1 VTRFARRW
9 VCLAV
14 LVLSPAVFGQVRPSA
29 DEQPNAETLKRL
41 AQQLSGGNQQMPN
54 IDPELMNLAAQYLE
68 KNPDLLKDPKFQE
81 QVKQYQQQAKEN
93 PEQFQQFLKQQ
104 NPGMSQQQL
113 EGIKKQFQQSNPGGF
128 QPPPTLQPQPQPG
141 VPQPPLTTKVPP
153 LQPGQTQPTQPW
165 QQPGQQNPFQP
176 GQTQFPPTQGPS
188 AAEKAKASEGY
199 QQAVGMWENSFGSIE
214 KTPELKQS
222 LIDMFSGEGKSPWD
236 GQGNPTG
243 NSPFNGGNNPG
254 QQKPWWDN
262 GGNPNGGSQS
272 GFISWLKSS
281 TANGPP
287 SWWKNMTNWQN
298 STPPPNAGSGWKPP
312 QAPSGG
318 GFSGNFGSGGDIGGA
333 ATPVVI
339 VVGLIVA
346 AVAAFLVWRYWPQI
360 QAMRNK
366 PKAIAGLGPW
376 TIDPRDV
383 VDRDSLVKAFEYLSV
398 LICGDGARV
407 WNHLTIADAF
417 RENVPGAAPFAA
429 PLARLYALA
438 RYSPANEPIPPA
450 DIAEARGY
458 LCRLAEVQE

>member
-1 VTRFARRW
+1 VCAALLLFAPAS
-9 VCLAV
+9 LAQDGV
-14 LVLSPAVFGQVRPSA
+14 LRGSDP
-29 DEQPNAETLKRL
+29 QPNAETLKRL
-41 AQQLSGGNQQMPN
+41 AQQLSGGNSQMPN
-54 IDPELMNLAAQYLE
+54 IDPELMKLAAQYLE

-81 QVKQYQQQAKEN
+81 QVKQYQQQAQQN
-93 PEQFQQFLKQQ
+93 PEQFKQFVQQQ
-104 NPGMSQQQL
+104 NPDFSPQQV
-113 EGIKKQFQQSNPGGF
+113 ENIKKQFQQSNPGGF
-128 QPPPTLQPQPQPG
+128 QPSPALQPQPQPG
-141 VPQPPLTTKVPP
+141 NPQPPPATSKLPP
-153 LQPGQTQPTQPW
+153 VQPGQPQPQQPW
-165 QQPGQQNPFQP
+165 QQPGQQNPFQQP
-176 GQTQFPPTQGPS
+176 GQNQFPQNQGPS
-188 AAEKAKASEGY
+188 AADKAKGKEGY
-199 QQAVGMWENSFGSIE
+199 QQVVGMWENNFGSIE

-236 GQGNPTG
+236 GQGNPNGG

-262 GGNPNGGSQS
+262 GNNSNTGSQS
-272 GFISWLKSS
+272 GFISWLKNS

-298 STPPPNAGSGWKPP
+298 STPPPNAGSGWKAP

-318 GFSGNFGSGGDIGGA
+318 VNAPSFGGDVGGA
-333 ATPVVI
+333 AVPVVI
-339 VVGLIVA
+339 LVGLVVA

-360 QAMRNK
+360 QAMRSK
-366 PKAIAGLGPW
+366 PKPVGGLGPW

-383 VDRDSLVKAFEYLSV
+383 VDRDTLVKAFEYLSV

-407 WNHLTIADAF
+407 WNHQTIADAF
-417 RENVPGAAPFAA
+417 REHVPGAAPFAD

-438 RYSPANEPIPPA
+438 RYSPADEPIAPA